1 MQYFQ
6 KEQGKGKNIFR
17 LIQWS
22 TIFVFLG
29 RAWQHLYYDAP
40 WRSLLWDE
48 ELMSP
53 LFNMIGIPWE
63 DWIGNTSNDM
73 AISSGIKGVG
83 VYLIISALATLLIK
97 VIPKISRVI
106 VFVGGIYLVILSL
119 LYFKAKFFF
128 PAQLFEYS
136 IHSAVPFFL
145 LALVRK
151 EKVTSSLL
159 ILMKVSIAFTFISH
173 GLYALNVYPRPANFM
188 EMTMNILHV
197 NETGAI
203 HFLRTA
209 AILDFITSIAI
220 FIPVKKVNKTA
231 LLYMA
236 IWGLLTALARPIAY
250 FYPDFWLQSLHEQIF
265 QAVYRLAHALVPLAV
280 WLYYKQNTNLQL

>member
-1 MQYFQ
+1 MEKKQDN
-6 KEQGKGKNIFR
+6 GKIIFR

-29 RAWQHLYYDAP
+29 RAWQHLFYDAP

-53 LFNMIGIPWE
+53 LFDILGILWE
-63 DWIGNTSNDM
+63 DWIGNVSNDIV
-73 AISSGIKGVG
+73 ISNGIKGVG
-83 VYLIISALATLLIK
+83 VYLVISALATLLIK
-97 VIPKISRVI
+97 VIPKISRLLI
-106 VFVGGIYLVILSL
+106 FIGGFYLVILAL

-128 PAQLFEYS
+128 PAQLFEYA

-151 EKVTSSLL
+151 EKMTASLL
-159 ILMKVSIAFTFISH
+159 MLMKVAIAFTFISH

-209 AILDFITSIAI
+209 AVLDFISAIAI
-220 FIPVKKVNKTA
+220 FIPLKKVNKIA
-231 LLYMA
+231 LIYMS
-236 IWGLLTALARPIAY
+236 IWGFLTAFARPIGY
-250 FYPDFWLQSLHEQIF
+250 FYLDFWMQSLHEQVF
-265 QAVYRLAHALVPLAV
+265 QAVYRLPHALVPLAV
-280 WLYYKQNTNLQL
+280 WFYYKQNTKPKL